1 MGAAEG
7 ASGEVSTSA
16 VSDCDGILPAQRC
29 GDRVRLARKLPG
41 SRVVI
46 VGAEGQSSGGDVVT
60 DESGLT
66 PEEYGDSLPE
76 RKRGPRDP
84 AATLTTAMLVYIFVT
99 LLFALPLVIFPAAFF
114 DVVGLSD
121 AEAAALGGLRWFGA
135 VLLAWAISGILV
147 LARPGGRAIFVTTGA
162 LQLTFSAVALLYSW
176 SVSEYA
182 WSSWYHGFMTV
193 ISIAGAAY
201 LWWAR
206 FRARA
211 VLRTESAP

>member
-1 MGAAEG
+1 M
-7 ASGEVSTSA
+7 
-16 VSDCDGILPAQRC
+16 
-29 GDRVRLARKLPG
+29 
-41 SRVVI
+41 
-46 VGAEGQSSGGDVVT
+46 GAEGQSSGGDVVT

-66 PEEYGDSLPE
+66 PEEYVGDSPPE
-76 RKRGPRDP
+76 RKRIPRDP

-99 LLFALPLVIFPAAFF
+99 LLFALPLVIFPATFF

-135 VLLAWAISGILV
+135 MLLAWAISGILV

-211 VLRTESAP
+211 VLRTETTP